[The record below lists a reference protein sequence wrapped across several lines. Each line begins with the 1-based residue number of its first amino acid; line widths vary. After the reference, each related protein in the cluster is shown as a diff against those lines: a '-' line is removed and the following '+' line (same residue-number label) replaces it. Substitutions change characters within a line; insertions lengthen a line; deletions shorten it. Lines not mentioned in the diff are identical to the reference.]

1 MSGSTSSSR
10 GVPFLL
16 LVLTAGSLLFSADP
30 AVALD
35 EEECYRCHGLTG
47 FTVRDGDN
55 LAELTI
61 APKFFES
68 SVHALLNCRDCHSDI
83 AAIPHG
89 GGTRE
94 VSCGQLCHQQDITGE
109 FFSHEALFWE
119 YTTSVHGE
127 LPDGKITCM
136 VCHPAESLAE
146 TGRRDLLLEVRQ
158 CASCHRSNGHVRNYF
173 NDLHYLALTL
183 GNRRAPSCPDC
194 HRAHRIL
201 GPDSPDSS
209 VRGEALAGTC
219 GSGAMPSSSSGRC
232 HGDLS
237 PKSVT
242 GANMGALPLPG
253 QSAGGLFWAFTGGY
267 WALLL
272 ALAGR
277 AILGLAR
284 RR

>member
-1 MSGSTSSSR
+1 MSSR
-10 GVPFLL
+10 RGVLL
-16 LVLTAGSLLFSADP
+16 LVLAAGSLLFRTAP
-30 AVALD
+30 ALALD
-35 EEECYRCHGLTG
+35 EEECYRCHGLAG
-47 FTVRDGDN
+47 FTLRAGDDIV
-55 LAELTI
+55 ELTI
-61 APKFFES
+61 DSRFFES
-68 SVHALLNCRDCHSDI
+68 SLHSLLNCRECHSDI

-89 GGTRE
+89 TDTRA
-94 VSCGQLCHQQDITGE
+94 VSCGQICHQQDLSGE

-127 LPDGKITCM
+127 LPDGKISCM
-136 VCHPAESLAE
+136 ACHPAESLAE
-146 TGRRDLLLEVRQ
+146 TARRDLLLEVQQ
-158 CASCHRSNGHVRNYF
+158 CASCHRSSTHVWGYYNS
-173 NDLHYLALTL
+173 LHYQALAL

-209 VRGEALAGTC
+209 IHREALAGTC
-219 GSGAMPSSSSGRC
+219 GAGAIPSRPGGRC
-232 HGDLS
+232 HGELS

-242 GANMGALPLPG
+242 GAAMALSPPG
-253 QSAGGLFWAFTGGY
+253 RFAGGLGWAFSGGY

-277 AILGLAR
+277 ALLGLVR